1 VRHSRSRGRR
11 RRSRR
16 KVGGILIRSV
26 AFLAIVVG
34 CVLAFRWFDEPR
46 QSMVGNN
53 VIIKSS
59 TAMPSLFG
67 VPQVQT
73 RNRRTVYPYSVVPG
87 GVLSGAELRE
97 VADQDPVVSQH
108 YSGFDYQRARIV
120 EVSQPKLVYLSYR
133 RGDKIFWTHKQAS
146 LHVGEKLLTD
156 GHMTARTRCG
166 NQVSVLPQAN
176 TSPQE
181 PAIAELDRPDAMAS
195 GMYRAGP
202 SDFDSRLFNL
212 DPGLPLGPASSA
224 PGNLFAGGPP
234 PGGFMPMPI
243 GGGPILPTGHTCPP
257 GDTSVECHKPP
268 PPPPPPPP
276 PAVPE
281 PGTIVLVASGAAA
294 VLARNWR
301 KRRNGSLESERN

>member
-16 KVGGILIRSV
+16 KVGGVLIRSV
-26 AFLAIVVG
+26 AFLAIVAACVVG
-34 CVLAFRWFDEPR
+34 VRWLSQPHR
-46 QSMVGNN
+46 QLVGNN
-53 VIIKSS
+53 VVIKSS
-59 TAMPSLFG
+59 HALPSSFG
-67 VPQVQT
+67 APGVQT

-87 GVLSGAELRE
+87 GVISGEELRE
-97 VADQDPVVSQH
+97 VADHDPVVSGH
-108 YSGFDYQRARIV
+108 YSGFDYQRARVV

-146 LHVGEKLLTD
+146 LHKGEKLLTD
-156 GHMTARTRCG
+156 GHITARTRCG

-181 PAIAELDRPDAMAS
+181 PTIAELDRPDAMAS
-195 GMYRAGP
+195 GMYQAGP
-202 SDFDSRLFNL
+202 SDFDSRLFDL
-212 DPGLPLGPASSA
+212 DPGLPLGPGSSA

-243 GGGPILPTGHTCPP
+243 GGVPIVPAGHNCPP
-257 GDTSVECHKPP
+257 GDTSTECQNPP

-294 VLARNWR
+294 MLARNWR
-301 KRRNGSLESERN
+301 KRP